1 MKRLLLIIGFPVFL
15 AACGGAATLSSS
27 KDRPAPVGAVQ
38 LNGGTNAGS
47 TSEIAN
53 RPNAPVHRVVT
64 GTGTA
69 KPLTPSSN
77 AAPTTKVPT
86 FGTAIDRCGMSID
99 GSVGGNRG
107 TPRIGPGVPRLMCE
121 AQ

>member
-1 MKRLLLIIGFPVFL
+1 MAIPVVALAVFL

-47 TSEIAN
+47 TSDITN
-53 RPNAPVHRVVT
+53 RPNAPVQRVVT

-77 AAPTTKVPT
+77 AAPTTKVPV

-107 TPRIGPGVPRLMCE
+107 MPRFGPHVPKLMCE